1 MVGGKNDLEEKRS
14 IPTEE
19 AKEISR
25 NFDFKRF
32 FECSSKTGE
41 NVEEIFESIA
51 KLIIDRGK

>member
-19 AKEISR
+19 AEELSR
-25 NFDFKRF
+25 TFDLKGF

-41 NVEEIFESIA
+41 KVEEIFEFIA